1 MNDVP
6 PDQQGLQSVIDGAGP
21 IAGLFVLLLLG
32 AVVLLW
38 WSMNRQLK
46 RIDPALKA
54 GPDDLLQ
61 ARDSAYTAEAVARGQ
76 EQDAQGQDAQQVDRP
91 AKVDGQ
97 PDA

>member
-21 IAGLFVLLLLG
+21 IAGLFVLILLV

-46 RIDPALKA
+46 KIDPALKA
-54 GPDDLLQ
+54 GPDDELQ
-61 ARDSAYTAEAVARGQ
+61 ERDREYTAEAVARG
-76 EQDAQGQDAQQVDRP
+76 EDEA
-91 AKVDGQ
+91 
-97 PDA
+97 